1 MVYKQVALRSLE
13 FLHTLNSTAC
23 FVLFLAL
30 FWFILLARKMLSVLF
45 FPTLSLLSVAFA
57 SLTPADLSGLQNI
70 VSGNGFIKFPV
81 QTIQNTTTGSHRKR
95 QDSLILTNSFT
106 GTFYVVSCMTA
117 PIRLDSN

>member
-1 MVYKQVALRSLE
+1 
-13 FLHTLNSTAC
+13 
-23 FVLFLAL
+23 
-30 FWFILLARKMLSVLF
+30 MLSVRF
-45 FPTLSLLSVAFA
+45 FPTLSLLSVVFA
-57 SLTPADLSGLQNI
+57 SLTPTDLSGLQNI